1 MSRVWSAL
9 AEGGSW
15 LVFWLQLPVLVLA
28 FAVLVAFAL
37 ALFRARPEDV
47 PQVFSTATT
56 LFDRWPHWLPRRR
69 AILPKGEGEQD
80 ESETTPVD
88 SEMSPVLNESDSEKE
103 EQ

>member
-1 MSRVWSAL
+1 MSGVWSAL

-15 LVFWLQLPVLVLA
+15 LVFWLQLPLLVLA
-28 FAVLVAFAL
+28 IAVLVAFAL

-47 PQVFSTATT
+47 PQVFCTATT
-56 LFDRWPHWLPRRR
+56 LFDRWPHWLPHRR
-69 AILPKGEGEQD
+69 AILPQGESEHD

-88 SEMSPVLNESDSEKE
+88 SETSPDLNESDSEQE